1 MGLIDLKTDLKSLKY
16 GKDTFGG
23 GNSKQPFVK
32 EPIPDQYEGKNSSI
46 DFLFRSGGNTSLLK
60 EYQNDLTRI
69 TKFLSTTQGTL
80 FIIKQ
85 EALAKQDVPRAGGV
99 IKDNPTRLYNP
110 LTTLAQLNLG
120 QFGAHFDGKGINP
133 NLQTPDKY
141 FTIYKNTSL
150 EDNLLIKLSGS
161 ALQKTEDTFLL
172 KYKNGPGVPLF
183 SNTIINFADQRTG
196 TNNPLSI
203 SQPGFFYSGS
213 SLHTKNYDINYNKML
228 GASVKDG
235 VADSSQTGFNQQGQ
249 QFKLFGPLDDN
260 STISK
265 NPGKYTLIESSQYG
279 QGKKEHTYEKPN
291 FTGSLGLSNLPYT
304 GSTTIPNNQKGV
316 AADGVTTGLFGASA
330 SPKSV
335 AGRTVPIPSS
345 LTGSKQFSI
354 NKSLGASSVYNKL
367 TNTRINN
374 NFLNFIPSVY
384 TPSSAGT
391 FPTQTTSVNFY
402 PINGNINSNKSTV
415 FVQKDLIN
423 FIPFQD
429 NSVFDLKDFR
439 KKVINSLSGI
449 KTTPTNT
456 VLSSSPDYNLKSRE
470 VRLKLGDPGKRKN
483 RNVIS
488 YHNGLGKALDQINAR
503 PIVAGNPRSPVLLED
518 MVNFAI
524 CPIDNNNP
532 ASGQIIQFRA
542 FLDNFGDNF
551 NSKWSSIQYLG
562 RGEEFY
568 NYGGFSRKIS
578 LGWTIVA
585 QSKEELQ
592 PMFQKLNTLCSNLLP
607 DYNTNGY
614 MRGPLVTLT
623 VGSYVKGLVGFIE
636 SINLELVS
644 DNTTWEIGIDDKG
657 NQTGVQLPHMIKVT
671 GVSFTPIHSFL
682 PRKYGTDNPL
692 TQNNALM
699 AASTI

>member
-23 GNSKQPFVK
+23 GNSQQPFIK
-32 EPIPDQYEGKNSSI
+32 EPIPDQYEGKNESI
-46 DFLFRSGGNTSLLK
+46 DFLVRSGGNSSLLK
-60 EYQNDLTRI
+60 EYRDDLTRI
-69 TKFLSTTQGTL
+69 TKFLGTTQGAL

-99 IKDNPTRLYNP
+99 IKDNPTRIYNP
-110 LTTLAQLNLG
+110 LTTLAQLNAG

-141 FTIYKNTSL
+141 FTIYKNTPLKS
-150 EDNLLIKLSGS
+150 NLLIKLSGS

-183 SNTIINFADQRTG
+183 SDTIINFADQRTAI
-196 TNNPLSI
+196 NNPLSV

-213 SLHTKNYDINYNKML
+213 SLHTKDFDVDYNKML

-235 VADSSQTGFNQQGQ
+235 VADSSKTGFNQQGQ
-249 QFKLFGPLDDN
+249 QFKIFGPSDDN
-260 STISK
+260 STVTK
-265 NPGKYTLIESSQYG
+265 NTGKYNLVENSQYG

-291 FTGSLGLSNLPYT
+291 FTGSLVLSNLPYT
-304 GSTTIPNNQKGV
+304 GSTTIPDSQKGV

-330 SPKSV
+330 PSNAV
-335 AGRTVPIPSS
+335 AGRTAPIPTS
-345 LTGSKQFSI
+345 LTGSKQFSV
-354 NKSLGASSVYNKL
+354 NKSLGASSVYDKL
-367 TNTRINN
+367 AKTRINN

-384 TPSSAGT
+384 TPASAGT
-391 FPTQTTSVNFY
+391 FPNQTTAVNFY
-402 PINGNINSNKSTV
+402 PINGNVNSNKSTV
-415 FVQKDLIN
+415 FVQRDLIS

-429 NSVFDLKDFR
+429 NSIFDLKDFR
-439 KKVINSLSGI
+439 KKIINS
-449 KTTPTNT
+449 TPGVKSTPSNT
-456 VLSSSPDYNLKSRE
+456 VLSTSPDYNLKSRE

-488 YHNGLGKALDQINAR
+488 YTNGLGKPLDQINAR
-503 PIVAGNPRSPVLLED
+503 PIATGNPRSPELLED

-532 ASGQIIQFRA
+532 SSGQIIQFRA

-551 NSKWSSIQYLG
+551 NSKWNSIQYLG
-562 RGEEFY
+562 RGEEFF
-568 NYGGFSRKIS
+568 NYSGFSRKIS

-592 PMFQKLNTLCSNLLP
+592 PMYQKLNTLCSNLLP

-692 TQNNALM
+692 TKDRALM